1 MKEEELTKNL
11 LDLRKYFFLRRR
23 SKDPDVCE
31 KCGEPL
37 SEKNKGRCAEEK
49 QEELEEINR
58 EFLKVAKLLAK
69 EKEKKKKKENEI
81 IVRVLPDHFT
91 R

>member
-1 MKEEELTKNL
+1 MTTEELSKNL

-37 SEKNKGRCAEEK
+37 SEKNKVRCAEEK

-69 EKEKKKKKENEI
+69 EKKKKENEI